1 MDPAM
6 NESLDAYWPDIL
18 GVVRR
23 KVPQQTYD
31 TWFLPL
37 HPLDPAAGEARVGCP
52 NHFFLDWF
60 SEHHLRTLNEAGSS
74 FFGRPVA
81 FQLVVPSAEGAPV
94 DAYDDIFVPEEPDT
108 VPVETTPTRGRAAE
122 VDGDFAPRG
131 NLNPDYTFA
140 NFVVGS
146 GTDLAY
152 AAASAV
158 ASMPGDHFNPLFIHG
173 GVGLGKTHLMHAI
186 GNHIRASRPAARIC
200 YVTAEQ
206 FMSELILAIQQRKQ
220 PEFKI
225 KYRSVDVLLVDDVA
239 FLAGKES
246 TQEEFFHTF
255 NALHD
260 LKKQIVLTSDR
271 SPKEITTLEERL
283 RSRFE
288 WGLITDIQPP
298 NLETRIAILK
308 RKVDTN
314 GIAISDDVI
323 QFIAANITDNIR
335 RLEGALVRLQAF
347 ASLTRRGID
356 LEMASEV
363 LSSFFQGP
371 ATGPTR
377 IADVIEV
384 VADYFDFTV
393 DQLKS
398 KRRTQDLARAR
409 QVAMHLARELTGA
422 SLNQIG
428 RALGGRDHSTVSHA
442 CQTIKDLVE
451 KDPRFRGIVKDLNDR
466 VRARR

>member
-37 HPLDPAAGEARVGCP
+37 HPLDPVAGETRVGCP

-74 FFGRPVA
+74 FFGRPVS

-94 DAYDDIFVPEEPDT
+94 DAYDDIFVPEAPEII
-108 VPVETTPTRGRAAE
+108 PVEVAPARRAAE
-122 VDGDFAPRG
+122 LEGDFARSV

-158 ASMPGDHFNPLFIHG
+158 ASTPGDHFNPLFVHG

-186 GNHIRASRPAARIC
+186 GNHIRSSRPAARIC

-298 NLETRIAILK
+298 NLETRIAILR
-308 RKVDTN
+308 RKCDIN

-335 RLEGALVRLQAF
+335 RLEGALVRLLAF
-347 ASLTRRGID
+347 ASLTRRDID

-371 ATGPTR
+371 VTGPTR

-428 RALGGRDHSTVSHA
+428 RSLGGRDHSTVSHA
-442 CQTIKDLVE
+442 CQTIKDLIE
-451 KDPRFRGIVKDLNDR
+451 KDPRFRGVVKDLNDR